1 VDPCSRYHPRTFMT
15 CLVCSECPLSVP
27 MLEMCYRRRGD
38 GAERG
43 SVVITRGEKEE
54 VKCDN
59 EVIMR

>member
-1 VDPCSRYHPRTFMT
+1 
-15 CLVCSECPLSVP
+15 

-43 SVVITRGEKEE
+43 SVVRTRGEKEE

-59 EVIMR
+59 EVIMRRWCRWRRRGRSGETSGSSST

>member
-1 VDPCSRYHPRTFMT
+1 
-15 CLVCSECPLSVP
+15 